1 MSCGRAKL
9 KNYTSTAE
17 SMVNG
22 TRSGLR
28 NKDGESKSS
37 GKKGDSREGIS
48 NASGRTATYSGSKQS
63 DKGVLSGKT
72 TSGPPSTRKSERLEK
87 RTPPT
92 TPVLRQS
99 ERLVNQGAPSPLRR
113 SDRSKKNFSLST
125 SGSNQSGK
133 NVSSVD
139 TGKRKEKKENIIKQ
153 LAVGS
158 QRLIASETYEQ
169 GSVSSKRKRMDAHS
183 YKSLFK
189 SQKRRYLRSG
199 R

>member
-1 MSCGRAKL
+1 
-9 KNYTSTAE
+9 
-17 SMVNG
+17 MVNG

-37 GKKGDSREGIS
+37 GKKWDSREGIS
-48 NASGRTATYSGSKQS
+48 NASGRTATYSDSKQS

-72 TSGPPSTRKSERLEK
+72 TSGPLSTRKSERLEK

-113 SDRSKKNFSLST
+113 SDRSKKNFSSST

-139 TGKRKEKKENIIKQ
+139 TGKGKEKKENSIKQ

-158 QRLIASETYEQ
+158 QRLIASEKYEQ
-169 GSVSSKRKRMDAHS
+169 GSVSSKRKRMDARI